1 MPESTFRLDESL
13 LEEVLASLE
22 ISEAPPGP
30 GLLSALFTRFNAR
43 VPFEN
48 ASKIVRDAEVADVA
62 DKPRMP
68 DGFWRDHIE
77 LGTGGTCF
85 ARVAAFDALL
95 TSLGF
100 SCHVALGRV
109 RQDFDH
115 AALLVDMQAGAMIAD
130 VGFPLPALL
139 PARPGVV
146 ETPATDLR
154 LEETGR
160 GWRVVYDGGVPEG
173 PRDLEIFAATIPR
186 DELAERWRATF
197 ARGATFLTSVV
208 LRLDR
213 GERLISFARGEL
225 RVDDRHTRLTLPL
238 AAPRARA
245 LSETFGVDETILARA
260 LEIAGDPPPVAA
272 APTLTAYLETTAG
285 ADAAFAAIA
294 TSGGYRRLLEGL
306 GEVEADESSPDG
318 FRLAVRPQAP
328 PSAGEA
334 PRLSETVRVRPADR
348 AVDVLREGAG
358 SRAAFT
364 LRALQRNGQSWLVR
378 EAPVSAPADALLR
391 NDSLRGRLAGTF
403 AADLLGWARLL
414 SGVSPD
420 F

>member
-1 MPESTFRLDESL
+1 MFRLDEPL
-13 LEEVLASLE
+13 LEDVLAALE
-22 ISEAPPGP
+22 ISAAPPGP
-30 GLLSALFTRFNAR
+30 GLLSALFARFNAR

-48 ASKIVRDAEVADVA
+48 ASKIVRDAEVADPA
-62 DKPRMP
+62 EKPRMP
-68 DGFWRDHIE
+68 DGFWRDHLE

-100 SCHVALGRV
+100 SCHIALGRV
-109 RQDFDH
+109 RVDFDH
-115 AALLVDMQAGAMIAD
+115 AALLVDTPAGTVIAD

-146 ETPATDLR
+146 ETPASDLR
-154 LEETGR
+154 LEESGR

-173 PRDLEIFAATIPR
+173 PRDLEIFSAPIPR
-186 DELAERWRATF
+186 EELAARWRATF
-197 ARGATFLTSVV
+197 TRGATFLTSVV

-213 GERLISFARGEL
+213 GERLVSFARGEL

-238 AAPRARA
+238 SAPRARA
-245 LSETFGVDETILARA
+245 LSEAFGVDEAILARA
-260 LEIAGDPPPVAA
+260 LEIAGDPPPAVA
-272 APTLTAYLETTAG
+272 APTLTAYLESSSG

-294 TSGGYRRLLEGL
+294 TAGGYRRLLEGL
-306 GEVEADESSPDG
+306 GRVETDEAAPDG
-318 FRLAVRPQAP
+318 FRLAVRPEAP

-334 PRLSETVRVRPADR
+334 APTLSETVRVRPADR
-348 AVDVLREGAG
+348 AVDVVREGAG
-358 SRAAFT
+358 TRAAFT

-414 SGVSPD
+414 
-420 F
+420 